1 MQQKTS
7 TREDYSKRINIII
20 EYISNHLNDEM
31 DLKELADI
39 SNFSEF
45 HFHRIFKAIIGES
58 VGAFVVRMRIETAA
72 RLLRYSNLSVQDIAY
87 NVGYNT
93 PSSLTKVFRQ
103 YYNISPS
110 DYRNNKSYKIM
121 KPLQVSSDIKL
132 KNPKVVELD
141 SKKDRKS
148 VV

>member
-1 MQQKTS
+1 MTTK
-7 TREDYSKRINIII
+7 SKF
-20 EYISNHLNDEM
+20 ISGLALSAVLVTGLFAVDKKAEEM

-93 PSSLTKVFRQ
+93 PSSLTKVFASTIIFHHQ
-103 YYNISPS
+103 IIEIT
-110 DYRNNKSYKIM
+110 K
-121 KPLQVSSDIKL
+121 VIKL
-132 KNPKVVELD
+132 
-141 SKKDRKS
+141 
-148 VV
+148 

>member
-1 MQQKTS
+1 MKQKIS
-7 TREDYSKRINIII
+7 TREDYAKRINIII
-20 EYISNHLNDEM
+20 EYIGNHLNDEM

-45 HFHRIFKAIIGES
+45 HFHRIFKSIIGES

-93 PSSLTKVFRQ
+93 PSSLTKVFASTIIFHHQ
-103 YYNISPS
+103 IIEIT
-110 DYRNNKSYKIM
+110 K
-121 KPLQVSSDIKL
+121 VIKL
-132 KNPKVVELD
+132 
-141 SKKDRKS
+141 
-148 VV
+148 